1 MRWSCARAAVSAWA
15 AAACLAAVD
24 PAAAQTSRVVGRVR
38 DAETGKPIRG
48 ATVVAE
54 NPEAAPSS
62 YTAASDE
69 KGNFAIIG
77 LKTGRWTFTASAP
90 GYRAQTGVMPV
101 RMLSANPPVEFRL
114 ARDVAVP
121 RLPLEGVDGR
131 ALDARLVRAG
141 ELLAAGD
148 HEAAI
153 AEYEA
158 IRAAT
163 PALTMVD
170 LAIGRAW
177 RARREYARAM
187 AAFRRLLESASAGP
201 GSEAAKAA
209 RLEIALT
216 LIEQGDL
223 AAAES
228 ELAALVELPSAPRE
242 AFYHLAEV
250 KVARQQADEAVRWYE
265 AAAERDPAWVLPRFK
280 LGLLAAGRGDRA
292 GAVAHLEKAVAIDP
306 ASPEA
311 ARARDLLD
319 QIRR

>member
-15 AAACLAAVD
+15 VVACLAAVD

-38 DAETGKPIRG
+38 DAETGRPIRG

-54 NPEAAPSS
+54 NPEAAPAS

-90 GYRAQTGVMPV
+90 GYRAETGVMPV
-101 RMLSANPPVEFRL
+101 RMLSANPPIEFRL
-114 ARDVAVP
+114 ARDVAAP

-148 HEAAI
+148 HAAAI

-177 RARREYARAM
+177 RARRDYPQAM
-187 AAFRRLLESASAGP
+187 AAFRRLIESAPAGP
-201 GSEAAKAA
+201 GSDTA

-216 LIEQGDL
+216 LIEQGEL

-228 ELAALVELPSAPRE
+228 ELTALVELPSAPRE

-250 KVARQQADEAVRWYE
+250 KVARQEAAEAVRWYE
-265 AAAERDPAWVLPRFK
+265 AAAERDPSWILPRFK

>member
-1 MRWSCARAAVSAWA
+1 MRWSYARAALSAWIA
-15 AAACLAAVD
+15 VACLAAVE

-90 GYRAQTGVMPV
+90 GYLPQTGAMPV

-131 ALDARLVRAG
+131 ALDARLVRAA

-148 HEAAI
+148 HDAAI

-187 AAFRRLLESASAGP
+187 AAFRRLLESGPAGGP
-201 GSEAAKAA
+201 GSEAA

-216 LIEQGDL
+216 LIEQGEL

-250 KVARQQADEAVRWYE
+250 KVARQQTDEAVRWYE
-265 AAAERDPAWVLPRFK
+265 AAAERDPAWILPRFK

>member
-1 MRWSCARAAVSAWA
+1 MRWSYARAALSAWI
-15 AAACLAAVD
+15 AAACLVAVE
-24 PAAAQTSRVVGRVR
+24 PATAQTSRVVGRVR

-54 NPEAAPSS
+54 NPEAAPAS

-90 GYRAQTGVMPV
+90 GYLAQTGVMPV

-131 ALDARLVRAG
+131 ALDARLVRAA

-148 HEAAI
+148 HDAAV

-187 AAFRRLLESASAGP
+187 AAFRRLLESAPAGGP
-201 GSEAAKAA
+201 GSEAA

-216 LIEQGDL
+216 LIEQGEL

-250 KVARQQADEAVRWYE
+250 KVARQQAAEAVRWYE
-265 AAAERDPAWVLPRFK
+265 AAAERDPSWILPRFK

>member
-1 MRWSCARAAVSAWA
+1 MRWWYARPVVWAWA

-24 PAAAQTSRVVGRVR
+24 PAMAQTSRVVGRVR
-38 DAETGKPIRG
+38 DAETGRPIRG
-48 ATVVAE
+48 ATIVAE
-54 NPEAAPSS
+54 NPEAAPPS

-90 GYRAQTGVMPV
+90 GYRPQTGALPI
-101 RMLSANPPVEFRL
+101 RMLSANPPIEFRL
-114 ARDVAVP
+114 ARDAAAP
-121 RLPLEGVDGR
+121 PLPLEGIDSR
-131 ALDARLVRAG
+131 RLDARLVRAA
-141 ELLAAGD
+141 ELFDSGD
-148 HEAAI
+148 YDGAI

-163 PALTMVD
+163 PALTMVN

-177 RARREYARAM
+177 RAKKDYAQAM
-187 AAFRRLLESASAGP
+187 AAFRRLLESAPAGS
-201 GSEAAKAA
+201 GGETA
-209 RLEIALT
+209 RLEIAVT

-223 AAAES
+223 AAAEV
-228 ELAALVELPSAPRE
+228 ELASLVELPAAPRE

-250 KVARQQADEAVRWYE
+250 KVARQQPEEAVRWYE
-265 AAAERDPAWVLPRFK
+265 AAAERDPAWVLPQFK

-292 GAVAHLEKAVAIDP
+292 GAVAHLEKAVALDP
-306 ASPEA
+306 TSPEA

>member
-1 MRWSCARAAVSAWA
+1 MRGSGARVAVRAWA
-15 AAACLAAVD
+15 ALVCLAAVD

-48 ATVVAE
+48 ATIVAE
-54 NPEAAPSS
+54 NPESAPST
-62 YTAASDE
+62 YTAASDQ
-69 KGNFAIIG
+69 KGDFAIIG

-90 GYRAQTGVMPV
+90 GYRPQSGTMPV
-101 RMLSANPPVEFRL
+101 RMLSANPPIEFRL

-121 RLPLEGVDGR
+121 PLPLEGVDGR
-131 ALDARLVRAG
+131 RLDARLVRAE
-141 ELLAAGD
+141 ELLASGD
-148 HEAAI
+148 YDAAI

-158 IRAAT
+158 IRAST
-163 PALTMVD
+163 PALTMVN

-177 RARREYARAM
+177 RAKKDYTRAM
-187 AAFRRLLESASAGP
+187 AAFRRLLEPGPAGAGP
-201 GSEAAKAA
+201 ETAH
-209 RLEIALT
+209 LEIALT

-250 KVARQQADEAVRWYE
+250 KVARQQATEAVRWYE
-265 AAAERDPAWVLPRFK
+265 AAAARDPTWILPRFK

-292 GAVAHLEKAVAIDP
+292 GAVAHLEKAVALDP

-311 ARARDLLD
+311 ERARELLD